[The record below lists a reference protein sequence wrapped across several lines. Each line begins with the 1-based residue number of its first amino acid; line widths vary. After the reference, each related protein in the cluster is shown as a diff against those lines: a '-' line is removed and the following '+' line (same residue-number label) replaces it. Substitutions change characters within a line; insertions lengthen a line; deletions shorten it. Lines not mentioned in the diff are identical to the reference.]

1 MLGLARSRL
10 YANPKSTTRCDAA
23 TSLPFTKAE
32 AFRASEETYLPLPSF
47 RRISSLSLPLPF
59 VSNNVINVIYKIE
72 RYEITSIFFFLDLE
86 TFEKKGKS
94 REGTENIG
102 NYDEI
107 NSTLLLCSIGGNA
120 RFLGV
125 GSDATYACIY
135 ARTVYELAAY
145 PAFAA
150 IKFEFTTRNGL
161 ESKTRKKKEK
171 SNEDEA
177 ARMEAVAKGRAGQS
191 FAFQRWK
198 RRGSGSARERGRR
211 IRGVKRRKRKR
222 ARSEAR
228 DGRMDGWIGR
238 VKAGGMESVGGVSER
253 ERGRGRKGER
263 RGSSSQ
269 RSNIQRNVPAG

>member
-1 MLGLARSRL
+1 M
-10 YANPKSTTRCDAA
+10 
-23 TSLPFTKAE
+23 
-32 AFRASEETYLPLPSF
+32 
-47 RRISSLSLPLPF
+47 
-59 VSNNVINVIYKIE
+59 
-72 RYEITSIFFFLDLE
+72 
-86 TFEKKGKS
+86 
-94 REGTENIG
+94 
-102 NYDEI
+102 
-107 NSTLLLCSIGGNA
+107 LCSIGGNA

-253 ERGRGRKGER
+253 ERGRGRKGEKER
-263 RGSSSQ
+263 ERGEVAAVREVISSATFRQ
-269 RSNIQRNVPAG
+269 DEL